1 MAQMTT
7 PAAGVAVGSA
17 GRHMLDHDI
26 TWGFSGAGDAEPS
39 KPDITYQ
46 GPQGNQQQGGG
57 PCSFEIK
64 QLSGS
69 VPRNSLMTGRQPR
82 LLKVIKKWL
91 FPASSGFLFLLSMV
105 MTGCFLWQ
113 YHLPKLQTGSIGPDV
128 TSAPVKMC
136 PQHPEPVPL
145 AHPLPVLKE
154 ALEKVD
160 GILREAM
167 SAPGLAAMSAVVI
180 HNDTVLWTGN
190 FGKKNGSDP
199 NSGRPN
205 EYTMYRVASISK
217 IFPVLMLYR
226 LWEEGTVTSLD
237 DPLEHYASTFTIHNP
252 LGMASA
258 PQHQGL
264 MDRLEEMGPVPR
276 PSPVTL
282 RRMASQLSGLPRRL
296 RSTSLL
302 WRGSTQEA
310 LSLLKDDVLVAD
322 PGTRCHYSTLAFSLL
337 AHILAAHTTHGDYQR
352 WVSENVLEPLGMV
365 DTGFDLTPSVRARL
379 AAGFYASGRPAPL
392 YDLGWYRPSGQMY
405 STPADLAKLAMTL
418 LGSGPQR
425 LLRADVAKTLLAPL
439 LACQGAYFANETGT
453 PWEFHAQRGY
463 RVVRKDGDLDGY
475 AATFSLVPPLHL
487 GFVLLLAGP
496 RPPGPDL
503 VAQVYDVLLLALER
517 AFREAD
523 HSPAPPPSA
532 RPFTGYFTF
541 ANRTFYEV
549 RPGPAGELRL
559 RQFGPRVEALVPP
572 AFRTLELRHVGG
584 RVFQLYV
591 AREFPCALPLGDTW
605 LSLEAQHGQLV
616 NFYPL
621 DQHGLSPGFDVPGLN
636 TYRVLRLPRKPVF
649 KTQ

>member
-1 MAQMTT
+1 MERLKNQ
-7 PAAGVAVGSA
+7 A
-17 GRHMLDHDI
+17 GR
-26 TWGFSGAGDAEPS
+26 
-39 KPDITYQ
+39 
-46 GPQGNQQQGGG
+46 
-57 PCSFEIK
+57 
-64 QLSGS
+64 QLS
-69 VPRNSLMTGRQPR
+69 
-82 LLKVIKKWL
+82 LLKVKKKWL
-91 FPASSGFLFLLSMV
+91 LPASCSFFFVLSAL

-113 YHLPKLQTGSIGPDV
+113 YYLPKLKSGSLGPEV
-128 TSAPVKMC
+128 TSAPVRMC

-154 ALEKVD
+154 ALEKV
-160 GILREAM
+160 GRILRQAL

-199 NSGRPN
+199 ASGPPN
-205 EYTMYRVASISK
+205 EYTMYRISSVSK

-226 LWEEGTVTSLD
+226 LWEEGIVASLD
-237 DPLEHYASTFTIHNP
+237 DPLERYASTFTINNP

-258 PQHQGL
+258 SQQRSLVDG
-264 MDRLEEMGPVPR
+264 LEEVGPAPR

-337 AHILAAHTTHGDYQR
+337 AHVLAAHTVQGDYQR
-352 WVSENVLEPLGMV
+352 WILEKVLEPLGMA
-365 DTGFDLTPSVRARL
+365 DTGFDLTPPVRARL
-379 AAGFYASGRPAPL
+379 AVGFYGSGRLAPL

-405 STPADLAKLAMTL
+405 STTADLAKLAMVL
-418 LGSGPQR
+418 LGGGPQR
-425 LLRADVAKTLLAPL
+425 LLRPDASKTLLAPL
-439 LACQGAYFANETGT
+439 LACPGAYFANETGT

-463 RVVRKDGDLDGY
+463 RVVRKDGELDGY
-475 AATFSLVPPLHL
+475 AATFSLVPPLRL
-487 GFVLLLAGP
+487 GLTLLLAGP

-503 VAQVYDVLLLALER
+503 VAQAYDVLLPAMER
-517 AFREAD
+517 ALRGAEL
-523 HSPAPPPSA
+523 SPAPPPST

-541 ANRTFYEV
+541 SNLTFYDV

-559 RQFGPRVEALVPP
+559 RQFGPRVEALVPA
-572 AFRTLELRHVGG
+572 AFRTLTLRHVRG
-584 RVFQLYV
+584 RVFQLHV
-591 AREFPCALPLGDTW
+591 AREFPCALPLGDSW

-621 DQHGLSPGFDVPGLN
+621 DRRGLSPGFDVPGLN
-636 TYRVLRLPRKPVF
+636 TYRVLRLSHKPVF

>member
-1 MAQMTT
+1 
-7 PAAGVAVGSA
+7 
-17 GRHMLDHDI
+17 
-26 TWGFSGAGDAEPS
+26 
-39 KPDITYQ
+39 
-46 GPQGNQQQGGG
+46 
-57 PCSFEIK
+57 
-64 QLSGS
+64 
-69 VPRNSLMTGRQPR
+69 
-82 LLKVIKKWL
+82 
-91 FPASSGFLFLLSMV
+91 

-113 YHLPKLQTGSIGPDV
+113 YHLPKLQAGSPEPET
-128 TSAPVKMC
+128 TSTPAIMC
-136 PQHPEPVPL
+136 PRHPEPVPL

-160 GILREAM
+160 ELLSQAM

-199 NSGRPN
+199 SSGTPN
-205 EYTMYRVASISK
+205 EYTMYRISSISK

-226 LWEEGTVTSLD
+226 LWEEGLVASLD
-237 DPLEHYASTFTIHNP
+237 DPLERYASTFTINNP
-252 LGMASA
+252 LGIASA
-258 PQHQGL
+258 PESQGL
-264 MDRLEEMGPVPR
+264 MEELEEVGRVSR

-337 AHILAAHTTHGDYQR
+337 AHVLAAHAAQGGYER
-352 WVSENVLEPLGMV
+352 WVAENVLEPLGMA

-379 AAGFYASGRPAPL
+379 AAGFYGSGRPAPL

-405 STPADLAKLAMTL
+405 STPADMAKLAMAL
-418 LGSGPQR
+418 LGGGPRR
-425 LLRADVAKTLLAPL
+425 LLRPDAAKTLLAPL
-439 LACQGAYFANETGT
+439 LACPGAYFANETGT

-475 AATFSLVPPLHL
+475 AATFSLVPPLRL
-487 GFVLLLAGP
+487 GLVLLLAGP
-496 RPPGPDL
+496 RPPGVDL
-503 VAQVYDVLLLALER
+503 VSRAYDVLLPALER
-517 AFREAD
+517 ALREAERR
-523 HSPAPPPSA
+523 PAPPPSA
-532 RPFTGYFTF
+532 RPFAGFFTF
-541 ANRTFYEV
+541 ANLTFYEV
-549 RPGPAGELRL
+549 RAGPEGELRL

-572 AFRTLELRHVGG
+572 AFRTLALRHVRG
-584 RVFQLYV
+584 RVFQLHV
-591 AREFPCALPLGDTW
+591 ARAFPCALPLGGDAW
-605 LSLEAQHGQLV
+605 LSLEAQHGQLL

-621 DQHGLSPGFDVPGLN
+621 DHHGLSPGFDVPGLN
-636 TYRVLRLPRKPVF
+636 TYQVLRLQRKPVF

>member
-1 MAQMTT
+1 
-7 PAAGVAVGSA
+7 
-17 GRHMLDHDI
+17 
-26 TWGFSGAGDAEPS
+26 
-39 KPDITYQ
+39 
-46 GPQGNQQQGGG
+46 
-57 PCSFEIK
+57 
-64 QLSGS
+64 
-69 VPRNSLMTGRQPR
+69 
-82 LLKVIKKWL
+82 
-91 FPASSGFLFLLSMV
+91 

-113 YHLPKLQTGSIGPDV
+113 YHPPKLKTDSLGPEV
-128 TSAPVKMC
+128 TSAPVRMC
-136 PQHPEPVPL
+136 PQQPEPVPL

-160 GILREAM
+160 KLLHQAL

-180 HNDTVLWTGN
+180 HNDTVLWTRN

-199 NSGRPN
+199 ASGPPN
-205 EYTMYRVASISK
+205 EYTMYRISSISK

-226 LWEEGTVTSLD
+226 LWEKGIVASLD
-237 DPLEHYASTFTIHNP
+237 DPLERYASTFTINNP

-258 PQHQGL
+258 PELQRK
-264 MDRLEEMGPVPR
+264 MDGLEEEGPAPK

-337 AHILAAHTTHGDYQR
+337 AHVLAAHTAQGDYQR
-352 WVSENVLEPLGMV
+352 WISENVLEPLGMV
-365 DTGFDLTPSVRARL
+365 DTGFDLTPLVRARL
-379 AAGFYASGRPAPL
+379 AVGFYGSGRPAPL

-405 STPADLAKLAMTL
+405 STPADLAKLAVTL

-425 LLRADVAKTLLAPL
+425 LLRPEGAKTLLTPL
-439 LACQGAYFANETGT
+439 LACPGAYFANETGT

-475 AATFSLVPPLHL
+475 AATFSLVPTLRL
-487 GFVLLLAGP
+487 GLVLLLAGP

-503 VAQVYDVLLLALER
+503 VAQAYDLLLPAMETAL
-517 AFREAD
+517 REAEP
-523 HSPAPPPSA
+523 SLAPPPSA

-541 ANRTFYEV
+541 ANLTFYEV
-549 RPGPAGELRL
+549 HAGPAGELRL
-559 RQFGPRVEALVPP
+559 HQFGPRVEALVPP
-572 AFRTLELRHVGG
+572 AFRTLALRHVRG
-584 RVFQLYV
+584 RVFQLHV
-591 AREFPCALPLGDTW
+591 ARAFPCALPLGDTW

-621 DQHGLSPGFDVPGLN
+621 DRDGLSPGFDVPGLN
-636 TYRVLRLPRKPVF
+636 TYRVLRLPHRPGF

>member
-1 MAQMTT
+1 
-7 PAAGVAVGSA
+7 
-17 GRHMLDHDI
+17 
-26 TWGFSGAGDAEPS
+26 
-39 KPDITYQ
+39 
-46 GPQGNQQQGGG
+46 
-57 PCSFEIK
+57 
-64 QLSGS
+64 
-69 VPRNSLMTGRQPR
+69 
-82 LLKVIKKWL
+82 
-91 FPASSGFLFLLSMV
+91 

-113 YHLPKLQTGSIGPDV
+113 YHLPKMQTGSLGPEV
-128 TSAPVKMC
+128 TSVPVRMC

-160 GILREAM
+160 GILSQAM

-199 NSGRPN
+199 NSGAPN
-205 EYTMYRVASISK
+205 EHTMYRIASISK

-226 LWEEGTVTSLD
+226 LWEEGTVASLD
-237 DPLEHYASTFTIHNP
+237 DPLERYASTFTIHNP

-264 MDRLEEMGPVPR
+264 MDGLDEVGPAPR

-337 AHILAAHTTHGDYQR
+337 AHVLAAHTAQGDYQR
-352 WVSENVLEPLGMV
+352 WVLENVLEPLGMA

-379 AAGFYASGRPAPL
+379 AAGFYSSGRPAPL

-405 STPADLAKLAMTL
+405 STPSDLAKLAVAL
-418 LGSGPQR
+418 LGGSPRR
-425 LLRADVAKTLLAPL
+425 LLRPDAAKTLLAPV
-439 LACQGAYFANETGT
+439 LACPTAYFAPETGT
-453 PWEFHAQRGY
+453 PWEFHAQRGH

-475 AATFSLVPPLHL
+475 AATFSLVPPLRL
-487 GFVLLLAGP
+487 GLVLLLAGP
-496 RPPGPDL
+496 RPSGRDL
-503 VAQVYDVLLLALER
+503 VADAYDVLVPALER
-517 AFREAD
+517 ALREAER
-523 HSPAPPPSA
+523 SPAPPPSA
-532 RPFTGYFTF
+532 RPFAGYFTF
-541 ANRTFYEV
+541 ANITFYEV
-549 RPGPAGELRL
+549 RAGPAGELRL

-572 AFRTLELRHVGG
+572 AFRTLALRHVRG
-584 RVFQLYV
+584 RVFQLHV
-591 AREFPCALPLGDTW
+591 AREFPCSLPLGGDAS
-605 LSLEAQHGQLV
+605 LSLETQHGQLV
-616 NFYPL
+616 HFYPL
-621 DQHGLSPGFDVPGLN
+621 DPHGLSPGFDVPGLN
-636 TYRVLRLPRKPVF
+636 TYRVLRLQRKPVF

>member
-1 MAQMTT
+1 MERMKTQ
-7 PAAGVAVGSA
+7 A
-17 GRHMLDHDI
+17 GR
-26 TWGFSGAGDAEPS
+26 
-39 KPDITYQ
+39 
-46 GPQGNQQQGGG
+46 
-57 PCSFEIK
+57 
-64 QLSGS
+64 QLS
-69 VPRNSLMTGRQPR
+69 
-82 LLKVIKKWL
+82 LLKVKKKWL
-91 FPASSGFLFLLSMV
+91 LPASCSFFFVLSV
-105 MTGCFLWQ
+105 LMTGCFLWQ
-113 YHLPKLQTGSIGPDV
+113 YYLPKLKTGSLGPEV
-128 TSAPVKMC
+128 TSAPVRMC

-160 GILREAM
+160 RILRQAL

-199 NSGRPN
+199 ASGPPN
-205 EYTMYRVASISK
+205 EYTMYRISSVSK

-226 LWEEGTVTSLD
+226 LWEEGTVASLD
-237 DPLEHYASTFTIHNP
+237 DPLERYASAFTINNP
-252 LGMASA
+252 LGMTSA
-258 PQHQGL
+258 PQQKSLVDG
-264 MDRLEEMGPVPR
+264 LEEVGPAPR

-337 AHILAAHTTHGDYQR
+337 AHVLAAHTVQGDYQR
-352 WVSENVLEPLGMV
+352 WILEKVLEPLGMA

-379 AAGFYASGRPAPL
+379 AVGFYGSGRPAPL
-392 YDLGWYRPSGQMY
+392 YNLGWYRPSGQMY
-405 STPADLAKLAMTL
+405 STAADLAKLAMVL
-418 LGSGPQR
+418 LGGGPQR
-425 LLRADVAKTLLAPL
+425 LLRPDASKTLLAPL
-439 LACQGAYFANETGT
+439 LACSGAYFANETGT

-463 RVVRKDGDLDGY
+463 RVVRKDGELDGY
-475 AATFSLVPPLHL
+475 AATFSLVPPLRL
-487 GFVLLLAGP
+487 GLTLLLAGP

-503 VAQVYDVLLLALER
+503 VAQAYDVLLPAMER
-517 AFREAD
+517 ALRGAEL
-523 HSPAPPPSA
+523 SPAPPPSA

-541 ANRTFYEV
+541 SNLTFYDV

-559 RQFGPRVEALVPP
+559 RQFGPRVEALVPA
-572 AFRTLELRHVGG
+572 AFRTLTLRHVHG
-584 RVFQLYV
+584 RVFQLHV
-591 AREFPCALPLGDTW
+591 AREFPCALPLGDSW

-621 DQHGLSPGFDVPGLN
+621 DRHGLSPGFDVPGLN
-636 TYRVLRLPRKPVF
+636 TYRVLRLSHKPVF